1 MKEYEIVIVGAGPA
15 GLRCAEILAKNKRK
29 VLVLEKNKVIGDK
42 VCAGGIT
49 RKIIDLVPDNILQRK
64 FKKIIFHTPLQ
75 DAEIKQEKPFIATI
89 LRRDLGNWQAKQARK
104 AGTKILLNSEVTKI
118 DKNIIIINNKEKVE
132 YKYLVGADGHN
143 SIVRKYLNLKIENFG
158 QAFQY
163 ITKKKF
169 NNLEVFI
176 DPEKYGSFYLWIF
189 PYKTSSSIGAGEDL
203 SKKIKQPVL
212 NLKLSEIKSNLDNFC
227 KKRLE
232 INKAKFQACMINYD
246 YKGYQFNN
254 IFLCGEAA
262 GFVSGLTGEGI
273 CWAIKSGEDIANKII
288 NEEYKC
294 KNIKHILRIK
304 ELEENFM
311 RTLEINKKM
320 TEVEWEM
327 FNFLL
332 KIKWLGDKF
341 IEDVD

>member
-1 MKEYEIVIVGAGPA
+1 MEEYEIVIVGACPA

-29 VLVLEKNKVIGDK
+29 VLVLEKNKVVGDK

-49 RKIIDLVPDNILQRK
+49 RKIIELVPDNILQRK
-64 FKKIIFHTPLQ
+64 FKKIIIHTPLQ
-75 DAEIKQEKPFIATI
+75 DTEIKEEKPFIATI
-89 LRRDLGNWQAKQARK
+89 FRRDLGNWQAKQARK
-104 AGTKILLNSEVTKI
+104 AGAKILLNSEVIKI
-118 DKNIIIINNKEKVE
+118 DKNIVTLNNKEKIE

-143 SIVRKYLNLKIENFG
+143 SIVRKYLNLKIETFG
-158 QAFQY
+158 QVFQY

-169 NNLEVFI
+169 NNLEIFI
-176 DPEKYGSFYLWIF
+176 DPEKYSSFYLWVF
-189 PYKTSSSIGAGEDL
+189 PYKTSSSIGTGEDL
-203 SKKIKQPVL
+203 SEKIKQPVL
-212 NLKLSEIKSNLDNFC
+212 NLKLSEIKNNLDNFC

-254 IFLCGEAA
+254 ILLCGEAA

-273 CWAIKSGEDIANKII
+273 CWAIKSGEDVANKII
-288 NEEYKC
+288 NKEYKC

-304 ELEENFM
+304 ELEETFM
-311 RTLEINKKM
+311 RTLEINKKI
-320 TEVEWEM
+320 TEVEWEI

-341 IEDVD
+341 IEDV